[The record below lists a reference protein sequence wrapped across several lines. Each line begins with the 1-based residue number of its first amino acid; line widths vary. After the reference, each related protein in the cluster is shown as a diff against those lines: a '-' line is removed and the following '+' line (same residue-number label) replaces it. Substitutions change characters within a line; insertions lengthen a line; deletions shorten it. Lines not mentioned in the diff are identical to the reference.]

1 MPATALLVAHGSRDP
16 RFAATAR
23 QVRDAVQRADPTIPV
38 ELAYLDLDE
47 PSVPDVLAR
56 LDGDVAVVPLLLGD
70 AFHNRVDVPTL
81 LAESARPGLRVARA
95 PVLADPRLTD
105 ALADRALDAGL
116 AAGDGVLMCAV
127 GSSDAAADAATT
139 RRGAD
144 LADAVARRGVDVTV
158 DVAFATRSD
167 SVLAADARL
176 RTAGASRVLVAPWFL
191 SAGTLTDR
199 VERLLDGAGRP
210 WRIAGPLGAHPA
222 VVDVVRTRVADALRR
237 TVSDSRSIHR

>member
-1 MPATALLVAHGSRDP
+1 MHAVLVAHGSRDP

-23 QVRDAVQRADPTIPV
+23 QVRDAVRRADPTIHV

-56 LDGDVAVVPLLLGD
+56 IDGDVAIVPLLLGD
-70 AFHNRVDVPTL
+70 AFHNRVDLPAL
-81 LAESARPGLRVARA
+81 LADSARPGLRTAHA

-105 ALADRALDAGL
+105 ALTDRALDAGL
-116 AAGDGVLMCAV
+116 GTGDGVLMCAV

-144 LADAVARRGVDVTV
+144 LADALSRRGLDVPV
-158 DVAFATRSD
+158 EVAFATRSE
-167 SVLAADARL
+167 SVVAADSRL
-176 RTAGASRVLVAPWFL
+176 RAAGASRVLVAPWFL

-199 VERLLDGAGRP
+199 VERLLDDAGRP
-210 WRIAGPLGAHPA
+210 WRMAGPLGAHPA
-222 VVDVVRTRVADALRR
+222 VVDVVRRRVLDALR
-237 TVSDSRSIHR
+237 TVVSDSRTTHR

>member
-1 MPATALLVAHGSRDP
+1 MSATALLVAHGSRDP

-23 QVRDAVQRADPTIPV
+23 QVRDAVERDDPAIRV
-38 ELAYLDLDE
+38 EVAYLDLDE
-47 PSVPDVLAR
+47 PSVPDALAR

-70 AFHNRVDVPTL
+70 AFHNRVDLPAL
-81 LAESARPGLRVARA
+81 LAESARPGLRTAHA

-116 AAGDGVLMCAV
+116 ETGDGVLMCAV
-127 GSSDAAADAATT
+127 GSSDAAADSATV

-144 LADAVARRGVDVTV
+144 LADTLARRGLDVAV

-167 SVLAADARL
+167 SVLAADGRL
-176 RTAGASRVLVAPWFL
+176 RAAGATRVLVAPWFL

-199 VERLLDGAGRP
+199 VERLLDGTGRP
-210 WRIAGPLGAHPA
+210 WRMAGPLGAHPA
-222 VVDVVRTRVADALRR
+222 VVDVVRARIAAATAGVM
-237 TVSDSRSIHR
+237 SDSGSTHR